1 MLQIKVSV
9 LVNKVNSFLSSHV
22 KLDQALVSGELS
34 NVKYI
39 NGHCYFDLKDDQG
52 QLSCTLWKS
61 NAAKLGFTLEDG
73 MAVLVHGKLTVYEKR
88 GQLQLSVDHVQRD
101 GIGALAIELE
111 KRRQY
116 FEKLGY
122 FDAAI
127 KKPKP
132 KEINHIGVVTG
143 RTTAALQDVLKTVR
157 NRWPMLRVHLFE
169 APVQGVDA
177 PPKIVKALQLADQAG
192 LDAILLVRG
201 GGSFEDRFC
210 FNDPAIVEAL
220 HAMKTYTVTGIG
232 HEVDSSLADFTADH
246 YAFTPT
252 AAAQWVTPDQYEV
265 RQTLL
270 SMEQQLTKAITHH
283 FETNAQ
289 RLMYLQSNPLLAN
302 PLEFVQTRKNKMN
315 FLSVQLLN
323 FSHQR
328 FTAQRSILEANRNE
342 LEKAMRDIQNQNEKR
357 VQTLHNRLFL
367 HSPLSEVQMQ
377 KTRLMALDQNMVRSC
392 QYVQSRAQAKLESY
406 QQLMDSL
413 NPRQVLK
420 RGYSIVTLKGQPIK
434 QAGDLI
440 INDQIEIQFGH
451 GKASA
456 SVISIDQEKKTRKK
470 KSTTS
475 ENGSH

>member
-9 LVNKVNSFLSSHV
+9 LVNKVNAFLSSHV

-73 MAVLVHGKLTVYEKR
+73 MAVLVHGKLAVYEKR
-88 GQLQLSVDHVQRD
+88 GQLQLSVDYVQRD

-122 FDAAI
+122 FNPAI
-127 KKPKP
+127 KKPRP
-132 KEINHIGVVTG
+132 QEINRIGVVTG

-177 PPKIVKALQLADQAG
+177 PAKIVKALQQADQAG
-192 LDAILLVRG
+192 MDAILLVRG

-220 HAMKTYTVTGIG
+220 HVMKTYTVTGIG

-265 RQTLL
+265 RQTLQ
-270 SMEQQLTKAITHH
+270 SFEQQLKKAVTHH

-302 PLEFVQTRKNKMN
+302 PLEFVQTRKNKLN

-323 FSHQR
+323 LSQQR
-328 FTAQRSILEANRNE
+328 FVALRSVVQTNRNE
-342 LEKAMRDIQNQNEKR
+342 LEKEIRQIQNTNEKR
-357 VQTLHNRLFL
+357 VQSLHNRLLL
-367 HSPLSEVQMQ
+367 HSPLNDIQMQ
-377 KTRLMALDQNMVRSC
+377 KAHLLAMDQNMIRSC
-392 QYVQSRAQAKLESY
+392 QYIQSSAKAKLDSY

-413 NPRQVLK
+413 NPQQVLK
-420 RGYSIVTLKGQPIK
+420 RGYSIVTLNGRAIK
-434 QAGDLI
+434 QATDLTLQ
-440 INDQIEIQFGH
+440 DQIEIQFDKGH
-451 GKASA
+451 ATA
-456 SVISIDQEKKTRKK
+456 SVLSVDQDQNHE
-470 KSTTS
+470 
-475 ENGSH
+475 

>member
-9 LVNKVNSFLSSHV
+9 LVNKVNAFLSSHV

-73 MAVLVHGKLTVYEKR
+73 MAVLVHGKLAVYEKR
-88 GQLQLSVDHVQRD
+88 GQLQLSVDYVQRD

-122 FDAAI
+122 FNPAI
-127 KKPKP
+127 KKPRP
-132 KEINHIGVVTG
+132 QEINRIGVVTG

-177 PPKIVKALQLADQAG
+177 PAKIVKALQQADQAG
-192 LDAILLVRG
+192 MDAILLVRG

-220 HAMKTYTVTGIG
+220 HVMKTYTVTGIG

-265 RQTLL
+265 RQTLQ
-270 SMEQQLTKAITHH
+270 SFEQQL
-283 FETNAQ
+283 
-289 RLMYLQSNPLLAN
+289 
-302 PLEFVQTRKNKMN
+302 
-315 FLSVQLLN
+315 
-323 FSHQR
+323 
-328 FTAQRSILEANRNE
+328 
-342 LEKAMRDIQNQNEKR
+342 
-357 VQTLHNRLFL
+357 
-367 HSPLSEVQMQ
+367 
-377 KTRLMALDQNMVRSC
+377 
-392 QYVQSRAQAKLESY
+392 
-406 QQLMDSL
+406 
-413 NPRQVLK
+413 
-420 RGYSIVTLKGQPIK
+420 
-434 QAGDLI
+434 
-440 INDQIEIQFGH
+440 
-451 GKASA
+451 
-456 SVISIDQEKKTRKK
+456 KKP
-470 KSTTS
+470 
-475 ENGSH
+475 

>member
-9 LVNKVNSFLSSHV
+9 LVNKVNAFLSSHV

-73 MAVLVHGKLTVYEKR
+73 MAVLVHGKLAVYEKR
-88 GQLQLSVDHVQRD
+88 GQLQLSVDYVQRD

-122 FDAAI
+122 FNPAI
-127 KKPKP
+127 KKPRP
-132 KEINHIGVVTG
+132 QEINRIGVVTG

-177 PPKIVKALQLADQAG
+177 PAKIVKALQQADQAG
-192 LDAILLVRG
+192 MDAILLVRG

-210 FNDPAIVEAL
+210 FNDPAIVDAL
-220 HAMKTYTVTGIG
+220 HVMKTYTVTGIG

-265 RQTLL
+265 RQTLQ
-270 SMEQQLTKAITHH
+270 SFEQQLKKAVTHH

-302 PLEFVQTRKNKMN
+302 PLEFVQTRKNKLN

-323 FSHQR
+323 LSQQR
-328 FTAQRSILEANRNE
+328 FVALRSVVQTNRNE
-342 LEKAMRDIQNQNEKR
+342 LEKEIRQIQNTNEKR
-357 VQTLHNRLFL
+357 VQSLHNRLLL
-367 HSPLSEVQMQ
+367 HSPLNDIQMQ
-377 KTRLMALDQNMVRSC
+377 KAHLLAMDQNMIRSC
-392 QYVQSRAQAKLESY
+392 QYIQSSAKAKLDSY

-413 NPRQVLK
+413 NPQQVLK
-420 RGYSIVTLKGQPIK
+420 RGYSIVTLNGRAIK
-434 QAGDLI
+434 QATDLTLQ
-440 INDQIEIQFGH
+440 DQIEIQFDQGH
-451 GKASA
+451 ATA
-456 SVISIDQEKKTRKK
+456 SVLSVDQDQNHE
-470 KSTTS
+470 
-475 ENGSH
+475 